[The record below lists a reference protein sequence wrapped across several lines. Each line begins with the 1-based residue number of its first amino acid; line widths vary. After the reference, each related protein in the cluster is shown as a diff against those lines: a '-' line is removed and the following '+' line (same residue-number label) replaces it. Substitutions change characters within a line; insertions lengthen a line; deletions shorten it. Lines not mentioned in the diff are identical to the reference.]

1 MRALFKFRLVSAFI
15 RVVFNRRFP
24 VRFLDFRRVRR
35 FRNPEDVVQLK
46 MVVDCVV
53 FFMCRKAREVFRYTK
68 RQSVSSICL
77 SVVSSKSSKS
87 SSSKS
92 RREIISKIKKEDST
106 SKTRFETLFLPPLD
120 TPSRSFLDPI
130 PSKRRR
136 RRLKAVVSIVRKN
149 KASHPVV
156 ASFSFFFFFVVVFA
170 KKSRLV
176 FRLSCWFRDRFGR
189 VDWSSSSFFE
199 SAVIQCLSTFWR
211 SGRRRERKVSSSRFQ
226 KERPSS

>member
-1 MRALFKFRLVSAFI
+1 M
-15 RVVFNRRFP
+15 
-24 VRFLDFRRVRR
+24 
-35 FRNPEDVVQLK
+35 
-46 MVVDCVV
+46 
-53 FFMCRKAREVFRYTK
+53 FRYTK

-211 SGRRRERKVSSSRFQ
+211 SGRRRELESLIIAFS
-226 KERPSS
+226 ERETIVVKTKTTVLVETTTTTTEGTEGFDGRRRPEAF